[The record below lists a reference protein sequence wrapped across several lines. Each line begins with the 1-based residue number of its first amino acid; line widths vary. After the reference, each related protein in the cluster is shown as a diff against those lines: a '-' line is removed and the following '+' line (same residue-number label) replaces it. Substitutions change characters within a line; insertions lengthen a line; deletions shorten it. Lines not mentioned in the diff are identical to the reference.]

1 MISGKACSV
10 LQSLVQHA
18 KPGDCFYAEGCQ
30 ADWKC
35 TLPALYCTMHMVRK
49 DEAELAGS
57 ACDCKNGN
65 DSSKHIEDTC

>member
-1 MISGKACSV
+1 MLSLEIAFMPKA
-10 LQSLVQHA
+10 A
-18 KPGDCFYAEGCQ
+18 KLSENAHCPHYY
-30 ADWKC
+30 W
-35 TLPALYCTMHMVRK
+35 TMHMVRK